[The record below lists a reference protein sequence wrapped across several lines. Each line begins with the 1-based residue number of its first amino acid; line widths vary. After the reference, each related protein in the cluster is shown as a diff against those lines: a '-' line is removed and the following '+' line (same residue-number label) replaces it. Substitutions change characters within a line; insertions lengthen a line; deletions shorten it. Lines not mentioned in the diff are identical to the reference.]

1 MSDSPEHERLD
12 VGPWAWDWFCERVLA
27 SWYLLV
33 PLALLITLA
42 GGARNMLVRGL
53 VAFVCIVALRLWD
66 DVEDLAHDRRHYPM
80 RVLCRL
86 PSSKGPRSLAYVGLV
101 ASCVPTLVLGGE
113 YAPLAGAT
121 FAAAAGVYEARSVWP
136 HLRVV
141 FAHVILLKVPAL
153 AIALAFPAMPPR
165 VVLGRA
171 LALYGVVGSY
181 ELLHDAEARR
191 SPFALALAL
200 VDLVCLCAGLAVWL
214 LHDRIFP

>member
-1 MSDSPEHERLD
+1 MSDSPRGDRLD
-12 VGPWAWDWFCERVLA
+12 VGPWARDWFRERVLA

-42 GGARNMLVRGL
+42 GGAGNMLVRGL
-53 VAFVCIVALRLWD
+53 LAFVSIVALRLWD
-66 DVEDLAHDRRHYPM
+66 DVEDLAHDRRHYPT

-86 PSSKGPRSLAYVGLV
+86 PSSKGPRNLAYLGIG
-101 ASCVPTLVLGGE
+101 ATCVFPLMLGNE
-113 YAPLAGAT
+113 TPVLAGALFLT
-121 FAAAAGVYEARSVWP
+121 VCAFGARSVWP
-136 HLRVV
+136 GLRVL

-153 AIALAFPAMPPR
+153 VIALVFPAMPPR

-171 LALYGVVGSY
+171 LVLYGVVGAY

-191 SPFALALAL
+191 SPFARALAL